1 MAGTFNIRQNITLDA
16 VTKSISDN
24 LPAGVTMS
32 NLVRLVLR
40 LTKVRDEST
49 LMKAFKE
56 DPSLIA
62 AMAYLWPH
70 VEKTYES
77 DPNFQKFIEQ
87 VIKK

>member
-1 MAGTFNIRQNITLDA
+1 
-16 VTKSISDN
+16 
-24 LPAGVTMS
+24 
-32 NLVRLVLR
+32 VLR